1 MQPEHREMPRPG
13 FLQTI
18 PLSRFTLAQGFTGS
32 EQGTARTRAP
42 LDQVLLVSSSW
53 AAAATKLRE
62 PHLQTLLHE
71 LTVVFNWREDTG
83 NFGAQPIGNL
93 PVSP

>member
-62 PHLQTLLHE
+62 PHLQTLLHK
-71 LTVVFNWREDTG
+71 LTVVFNWREDRG

>member
-1 MQPEHREMPRPG
+1 MMQPEHREMPWPG

-32 EQGTARTRAP
+32 EQPGQGLL

-53 AAAATKLRE
+53 DAAATKLRE

-71 LTVVFNWREDTG
+71 PTVVFNWREDKG
-83 NFGAQPIGNL
+83 NFGAQHI
-93 PVSP
+93 